1 MATVWHV
8 FSNRAGMTWRILCLV
23 AGVWLVVL
31 PGYQQSLASST
42 TYPITGIDKSGLV
55 TVTDLRSKQTFQF
68 QVPDPKL
75 LSTLKVG
82 QLVYPDFPNQKVSL
96 DGRTLCCGM
105 VNANQLRVP
114 LERGKLP
121 GIVQPGGLAPERLAP
136 RPLSPS
142 PQVPAAPGSVP
153 TR

>member
-1 MATVWHV
+1 MAMLWHV
-8 FSNRAGMTWRILCLV
+8 FSNGGYTMRQLLRFV
-23 AGVWLVVL
+23 AGVLLVVL
-31 PGYQQSLASST
+31 LGAQQSPASST

-75 LSTLKVG
+75 LSALKLG

-114 LERGKLP
+114 LDRSKLP
-121 GIVQPGGLAPERLAP
+121 GLNPPGGLSPDSKTP
-136 RPLSPS
+136 RPF
-142 PQVPAAPGSVP
+142 PQAPVVPGTVP

>member
-1 MATVWHV
+1 MRQLLR
-8 FSNRAGMTWRILCLV
+8 FV
-23 AGVWLVVL
+23 AGVLLVVL
-31 PGYQQSLASST
+31 LGAQQSLASST

-75 LSTLKVG
+75 LRGLKIG

-96 DGRTLCCGM
+96 DGRTLCCGL
-105 VNANQLRVP
+105 VNANQLRAP
-114 LERGKLP
+114 LERSQLP
-121 GIVQPGGLAPERLAP
+121 GLNPPGGLSPDTKTP
-136 RPLSPS
+136 RPLPHA
-142 PQVPAAPGSVP
+142 PVVPGAVP

>member
-1 MATVWHV
+1 MALSWQV
-8 FSNRAGMTWRILCLV
+8 FSNRGCSMGHMLRLV
-23 AGVWLVVL
+23 AGISLAVL
-31 PGYQQSLASST
+31 LGHGQSVASST

-68 QVPDPKL
+68 QVPDSKL

-96 DGRTLCCGM
+96 DGRTVCCGM

-114 LERGKLP
+114 LDRSKLP
-121 GIVQPGGLAPERLAP
+121 GIVQPGGPAPEPMAP

-142 PQVPAAPGSVP
+142 PQVPVAPGSVP
-153 TR
+153 IR